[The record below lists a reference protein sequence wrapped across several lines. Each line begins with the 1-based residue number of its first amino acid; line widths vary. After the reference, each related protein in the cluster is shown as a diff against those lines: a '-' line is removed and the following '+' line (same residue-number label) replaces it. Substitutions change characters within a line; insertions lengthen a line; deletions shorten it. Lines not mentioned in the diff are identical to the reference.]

1 MTNTTYVIFDGD
13 NDKWAYA
20 YMRGWH
26 KNKNIDFEF
35 IDAHDLDSMTSRA
48 QNEQY
53 VKAQLKERMLNS
65 DCVTVLVGESTKNLY
80 KYVRWEIELAQELG
94 LPIIVV
100 NLNNLNRQDSKLCPA
115 LLRGTCCVHVPFKL
129 AAIKQA
135 LDGWPSEYR
144 RLTREEKN
152 GGARYYKKFDEAD

>member
-35 IDAHDLDSMTSRA
+35 IDAHDLDSMTGRA

-65 DCVTVLVGESTKNLY
+65 DCVTILVGESTKNLY

-94 LPIIVV
+94 LPIVVV
-100 NLNNLNRQDSKLCPA
+100 NLNNSNRQDNKLCPA
-115 LLRGTCCVHVPFKL
+115 LLRDTCCVHVPFKL

-144 RLTREEKN
+144 RLNRE
-152 GGARYYKKFDEAD
+152 GRQSASSLWFFVIL